1 MGVDAISGLAPSPAN
16 AAGAQAP
23 AAAAPPVDVTAETP
37 PDTAISVADDL
48 AKRAELMLVE
58 QQILAQAR
66 EARMDRLRMTFDA
79 EQKERAE
86 LLREMNSLRDMAMEQ
101 MKLDDE
107 HLKKWIALI

>member
-1 MGVDAISGLAPSPAN
+1 MGVDAIGGVAPSPAN
-16 AAGAQAP
+16 AVGAPAP
-23 AAAAPPVDVTAETP
+23 AAGPPPVDVTAETT
-37 PDTAISVADDL
+37 PDTAVSVADDL

-66 EARMDRLRMTFDA
+66 EARMDRLRMDFDA
-79 EQKERAE
+79 QQKERAE

>member
-1 MGVDAISGLAPSPAN
+1 MGVDALGGVPPP
-16 AAGAQAP
+16 P
-23 AAAAPPVDVTAETP
+23 AAAAGATAPAAPAHPLDATAETT

>member
-1 MGVDAISGLAPSPAN
+1 MGVDAIGGLPPPPAT
-16 AAGAQAP
+16 AAGAPAP
-23 AAAAPPVDVTAETP
+23 AAAARPLDATAETA
-37 PDTAISVADDL
+37 PDTAVSVADDL

-79 EQKERAE
+79 QQQERAE

-107 HLKKWIALI
+107 YLKKWIALI